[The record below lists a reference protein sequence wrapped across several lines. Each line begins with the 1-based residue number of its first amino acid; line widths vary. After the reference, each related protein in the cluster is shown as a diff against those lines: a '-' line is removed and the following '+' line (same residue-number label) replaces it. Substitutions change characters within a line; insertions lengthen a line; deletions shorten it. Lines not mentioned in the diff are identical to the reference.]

1 MSVCRT
7 HTIGIRRFIKEIE
20 YDASLIERHLS
31 FSNHLLPLSQDDIWQ
46 ESLWIAEEEDDEEYV
61 NYQPK
66 SRHANINIKKDINP
80 RIRASASNI
89 RSVDDQG
96 ENKVI
101 EANKSKPED
110 SAATPH
116 SMTNAELMHHFWK
129 LNCRLRFSS
138 YALQRWYASFVSL
151 VLLRCS
157 TYLVHWLGHP
167 ATMYDILQFALPL
180 IMLVVLSTA
189 IAEVNF
195 EGQRLLR

>member
-1 MSVCRT
+1 MS
-7 HTIGIRRFIKEIE
+7 
-20 YDASLIERHLS
+20 
-31 FSNHLLPLSQDDIWQ
+31 
-46 ESLWIAEEEDDEEYV
+46 
-61 NYQPK
+61 
-66 SRHANINIKKDINP
+66 
-80 RIRASASNI
+80 
-89 RSVDDQG
+89 
-96 ENKVI
+96 
-101 EANKSKPED
+101 
-110 SAATPH
+110 
-116 SMTNAELMHHFWK
+116 NAELMHHFWK

-195 EGQRLLR
+195 EGQRLLRSIYPNELRIKPLQYMNLNPLQITVYGFGMTHGTIVTVVFAMLVGFVTKIVITEMTK